1 MTQNGSY
8 QKILAND
15 PAVLEQLIYMY
26 SDALVRYAYCIVR
39 NASVAEDVVEEAYA
53 TLLMKNKA
61 FSSMEQVRAWLY
73 KTVRSRAVDQLR
85 RGHYVPLCDV
95 ENVLQDGDM
104 ESRFLSRERNA
115 VVYTCMQN
123 LPEQYRQ
130 VLLLSYFEEFSVE
143 QIAVIL
149 GKTKKQVYNL
159 LTRARAAIKELLIK
173 EGFSYEDL

>member
-1 MTQNGSY
+1 MTHNGSY

-39 NASVAEDVVEEAYA
+39 NASAAEDVVEDAYA
-53 TLLMKNKA
+53 ILLLKKKT

-85 RGHYVPLCDV
+85 RGHCVPLCDV

-104 ESRFLSRERNA
+104 ESQFLSRERNT

-143 QIAVIL
+143 QIAGIL
-149 GKTKKQVYNL
+149 GKSRKQVYNL
-159 LTRARAAIKELLIK
+159 LTRARAALKELLIR
-173 EGFSYEDL
+173 EGFSNEDL